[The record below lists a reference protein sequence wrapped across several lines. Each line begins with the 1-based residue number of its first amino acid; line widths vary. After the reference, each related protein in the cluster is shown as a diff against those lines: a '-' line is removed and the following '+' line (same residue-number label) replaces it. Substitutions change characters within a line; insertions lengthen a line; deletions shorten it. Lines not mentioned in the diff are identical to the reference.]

1 MRATRAGPSPPAQQ
15 MIEPKDVPGTAQEEL
30 LARLESS
37 VQGLSTHDAERR
49 MRLYGPNE
57 LPKARPPHPLRLLAS
72 QVTHTLAL
80 LLWAAAALAFAAGLP
95 QIGWAVIAIVIINGL
110 FSFWQEYRAS
120 QLVQA
125 LNRRLPAGSRV
136 YRDGVEHRV
145 RARDIVPGDLIIL
158 HRGDRVPAD
167 LRLLKSSD
175 LRADYSIL
183 TGESEPV
190 IRSDEASGPADLVD
204 ARNCLLAG
212 TTVVAGS
219 AGGVVFAT
227 GAFTSFGQVSALTE
241 RLYLQPSPLQRELG
255 VTARLIAAVA
265 VAIGVTFFAAGS
277 VTQRSSLEDSFIFA
291 LGILV
296 AIIPEGLL
304 PTVTLALAAGV
315 QRMADRNALVKRLSS
330 VETLGA
336 TNVICTDKTGTI
348 TITEM
353 TAREVW
359 VADAHYVATG
369 RGYSLR
375 GAVQRARGSDE
386 EDRPGLGFLLR
397 CAVLCNN
404 GIVPQ
409 PHRHR
414 SGLGDPLDEALLVLA
429 HKESL
434 DTDEERRRWPRVTE
448 FPFDATR
455 RCMST
460 LHGAEGGMRL
470 FVKGSPAEVLAR
482 SAAELRNGEPFPL
495 DERRRIALLERIN
508 SMTARGERVLAFASR
523 EVPAESHPSNSEEA
537 EQELTFLGL
546 VGLDNPLRAEVPAAV
561 ERCHSAGI
569 QVVMLTGDHGHTA
582 LAVANQAGIARPREE
597 PVSGRELDALDDDAL
612 DGLLAGRE
620 PRVFV
625 RVTPEQKLRL
635 VESYQRLG
643 RIVAVT
649 GDGVNDAPALKAADI
664 GVAMGK
670 RGTDVAREA
679 ADMILMDDNFAT
691 IVKAVEEGRSIYANI
706 RKFLTYFLTSNTAEA
721 APFVLFVTAGVPL
734 PLIVLQVLLVDLGTD
749 ILPGLALGVD
759 PPERGTMQRPPR
771 AAGERMFT
779 RGLMFRALGFLG
791 MTAAALSLAG
801 YFLAQ
806 WDFTSGFSEPLI
818 GDGPIYRQ
826 ATTITFAGIVACQIG
841 NAFACRSERESIFT
855 LGFLTNRPL
864 LWAIVAEIV
873 MLVVLIGVPVFNNVF
888 NLEPIEPRY
897 WPMLAAFPP
906 LFLAFEELRKLIVRK
921 AGR

>member
-1 MRATRAGPSPPAQQ
+1 
-15 MIEPKDVPGTAQEEL
+15 
-30 LARLESS
+30 
-37 VQGLSTHDAERR
+37 
-49 MRLYGPNE
+49 
-57 LPKARPPHPLRLLAS
+57 
-72 QVTHTLAL
+72 
-80 LLWAAAALAFAAGLP
+80 
-95 QIGWAVIAIVIINGL
+95 
-110 FSFWQEYRAS
+110 
-120 QLVQA
+120 
-125 LNRRLPAGSRV
+125 
-136 YRDGVEHRV
+136 
-145 RARDIVPGDLIIL
+145 
-158 HRGDRVPAD
+158 
-167 LRLLKSSD
+167 
-175 LRADYSIL
+175 
-183 TGESEPV
+183 
-190 IRSDEASGPADLVD
+190 
-204 ARNCLLAG
+204 
-212 TTVVAGS
+212 
-219 AGGVVFAT
+219 
-227 GAFTSFGQVSALTE
+227 
-241 RLYLQPSPLQRELG
+241 
-255 VTARLIAAVA
+255 VTARVIAAVA
-265 VAIGVTFFAAGS
+265 IAIGVSFFAAGS

-330 VETLGA
+330 VETLGS

-359 VADAHYVATG
+359 VGDVRYTATG
-369 RGYSLR
+369 RGFSLR
-375 GAVQRARGSDE
+375 GVVQRARGSDE
-386 EDRPGLGFLLR
+386 EDEAGLESLLR

-414 SGLGDPLDEALLVLA
+414 SGLSDPLDEALLVLA
-429 HKESL
+429 HKVSL
-434 DTDEERRRWPRVTE
+434 DADEERRRSPRITE
-448 FPFDATR
+448 FPFDTTR

-460 LHGAEGGMRL
+460 VHEAERGLRL
-470 FVKGSPAEVLAR
+470 FVKGGPAEVLAR
-482 SAAELRNGEPFPL
+482 AVNEVRNGKPFPL

-523 EVPAESHPSNSEEA
+523 ELSVESPPSKSQEA
-537 EQELTFLGL
+537 EQHLTFLGL

-561 ERCHSAGI
+561 ERCHTAGI
-569 QVVMLTGDHGHTA
+569 QVVMLTGDHSHTA
-582 LAVANQAGIARPREE
+582 LAVASQAGIARTGEE
-597 PVSGRELDALDDDAL
+597 AITGRDLDALDDHAL
-612 DGLLAGRE
+612 DGLLTERE
-620 PRVFV
+620 PRVFA

-706 RKFLTYFLTSNTAEA
+706 RKFLTYFLTSNAAEA
-721 APFVLFVTAGVPL
+721 APFVLFVMAGVPL

-801 YFLAQ
+801 YFVAQ
-806 WDFTSGFSEPLI
+806 WDFTSGFSESLI
-818 GDGPIYRQ
+818 DDGPLYRQ

-841 NAFACRSERESIFT
+841 NAFACRSESESILG
-855 LGFLTNRPL
+855 LGFLTNKPL
-864 LWAIVAEIV
+864 LWAIAAEIAL
-873 MLVVLIGVPVFNNVF
+873 LVILIEVPAFRDIF
-888 NLEPIEPRY
+888 NLEPIEPQF

-906 LFLAFEELRKLIVRK
+906 LFLAVEELRKFIRRRLTAASPR
-921 AGR
+921 